1 MKRKTTREA
10 LDNAISEINFTNIS
24 DYRKIKDI
32 NPHYEYLDEIRAIDD
47 LFNILMK
54 EIIRVKDN
62 SISTS
67 SSMWELRYVRK
78 KKKYKKNE
86 KYNLYLNFIP
96 ENGAHEDYY

>member
-1 MKRKTTREA
+1 MKRKPTREA

-32 NPHYEYLDEIRAIDD
+32 NPHYEYIDEIRAIDG
-47 LFNILMK
+47 LFDALMK
-54 EIIRVKDN
+54 TIPKAKDN

-67 SSMWELRYVRK
+67 SSMWELRYERK

-96 ENGAHEDYY
+96 ETGAHEDYY